1 MVKLMRKTTLQST
14 VNRTIDGVT
23 YYKNRI
29 NIPSEF
35 LEELGWEKGDELQI
49 SITRNHNKIIIEKI

>member
-1 MVKLMRKTTLQST
+1 MAKLTRKTILQST
-14 VNRTIDGVT
+14 VNRTINGVT

-49 SITRNHNKIIIEKI
+49 SIARNYNKIIIEKI

>member
-1 MVKLMRKTTLQST
+1 MLAKLKRKIILQST
-14 VNRTIDGVT
+14 INRTIDGVT

-35 LEELGWEKGDELQI
+35 LEELGWEKGDGLEI
-49 SITRNHNKIIIEKI
+49 SISRNSKLVIERI

>member
-1 MVKLMRKTTLQST
+1 MLVKLKRKTTLQST

-35 LEELGWEKGDELQI
+35 LEELGWEKGDSLEM
-49 SITRNHNKIIIEKI
+49 SIGRNNKLVIEKV